1 MLFAASGLPQ
11 FDASTFPNVLFWLLV
26 SFGTL
31 YLLVLRSGIPGIQQV
46 LNAREDRILSD
57 RAQAREL
64 GEAAEKTR
72 AEYEAQRSAAQ
83 AEAQAEIRS
92 AQSEAAKEA
101 AAKLDALTQRLNEDQ
116 RRSEAELEAQTQEA
130 LKSVSSIATALVE
143 TAAPRFGD
151 YDTRKAQ
158 ALVLQQQEKPQ

>member
-101 AAKLDALTQRLNEDQ
+101 AAQLDARPAITKTSGMAKLNWKRDP
-116 RRSEAELEAQTQEA
+116 SA
-130 LKSVSSIATALVE
+130 LKSVLTS
-143 TAAPRFGD
+143 PR
-151 YDTRKAQ
+151 
-158 ALVLQQQEKPQ
+158 PW